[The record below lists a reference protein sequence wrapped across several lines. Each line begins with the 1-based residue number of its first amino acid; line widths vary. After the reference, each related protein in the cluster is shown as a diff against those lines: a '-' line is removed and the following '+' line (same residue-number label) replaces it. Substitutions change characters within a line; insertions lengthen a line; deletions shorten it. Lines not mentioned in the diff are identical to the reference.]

1 MSFIDRL
8 FSSHVGKQFKSSP
21 PLFHTGI
28 TMVRTLV
35 VTVDRDNDLGVK
47 AGVRGPVIGRKATLT
62 AALRLGIAD
71 PEESDTNA
79 IMGALHHHDRLV
91 EKSESN
97 DGVEVAILTGDVRV
111 GPRSDRAIASQLDEV
126 IRLFQP
132 DTAVLVTDGAEDE
145 ASLPIISSRV
155 RIDHIEKIIVRQSKG
170 IESTYYYIAKAIED
184 PRWRARLL
192 VPIATFLLILGLGLI
207 VPKYGNIVIGS
218 LPLIIGAWILAK
230 GLGWEQQLERL
241 FDDMRSSASGGLFSS
256 LLWAVSVVSVLF
268 SILAAF
274 DVFTDNVAYGDRST
288 VWIWA
293 RAIDDALQWLVIA
306 GVCFSLSLG
315 VLRWKEGTFRGQ
327 SILMIGLGLV
337 SYAFINATV
346 DLLQEWPNYQ
356 PSVSTVVDDWGL
368 PFMSVVFYYLLR
380 VVVDSLRNED
390 DDPNTN
396 RHWGI

>member
-1 MSFIDRL
+1 M
-8 FSSHVGKQFKSSP
+8 
-21 PLFHTGI
+21 
-28 TMVRTLV
+28 
-35 VTVDRDNDLGVK
+35 
-47 AGVRGPVIGRKATLT
+47 
-62 AALRLGIAD
+62 
-71 PEESDTNA
+71 
-79 IMGALHHHDRLV
+79 
-91 EKSESN
+91 
-97 DGVEVAILTGDVRV
+97 
-111 GPRSDRAIASQLDEV
+111 
-126 IRLFQP
+126 
-132 DTAVLVTDGAEDE
+132 
-145 ASLPIISSRV
+145 
-155 RIDHIEKIIVRQSKG
+155 
-170 IESTYYYIAKAIED
+170 
-184 PRWRARLL
+184 L

-207 VPKYGNIVIGS
+207 LPRYGNILIGS
-218 LPLIIGAWILAK
+218 LPLIIGGWILAK

-256 LLWAVSVVSVLF
+256 LLWAMSVVSVLF

-274 DVFTDNVAYGDRST
+274 DIFTDNVAYGNRSNL
-288 VWIWA
+288 WIWA
-293 RAIDDALQWLVIA
+293 RAIDEALQWLVIA

-337 SYAFINATV
+337 AYAFINATV

-390 DDPNTN
+390 EDPNAN

>member
-1 MSFIDRL
+1 M
-8 FSSHVGKQFKSSP
+8 
-21 PLFHTGI
+21 
-28 TMVRTLV
+28 
-35 VTVDRDNDLGVK
+35 
-47 AGVRGPVIGRKATLT
+47 
-62 AALRLGIAD
+62 
-71 PEESDTNA
+71 
-79 IMGALHHHDRLV
+79 
-91 EKSESN
+91 
-97 DGVEVAILTGDVRV
+97 
-111 GPRSDRAIASQLDEV
+111 
-126 IRLFQP
+126 
-132 DTAVLVTDGAEDE
+132 
-145 ASLPIISSRV
+145 
-155 RIDHIEKIIVRQSKG
+155 
-170 IESTYYYIAKAIED
+170 
-184 PRWRARLL
+184 
-192 VPIATFLLILGLGLI
+192 
-207 VPKYGNIVIGS
+207 IGS

-241 FDDMRSSASGGLFSS
+241 FDDMRNSASGGLFSS
-256 LLWAVSVVSVLF
+256 LLWAVSVSLF
-268 SILAAF
+268 YS
-274 DVFTDNVAYGDRST
+274 AYSLRST
-288 VWIWA
+288 SLRTTLLMAIDPVWIW

-327 SILMIGLGLV
+327 SILMIGVGLV